1 MSYIWSD
8 RKKKMNNKLELW
20 VIFDHP
26 KDYPNYFVVRVFLNN
41 QPTDR
46 AFLCNSL
53 ESARKV
59 IPSDKFCIQRDPND
73 DPVIVETWI

>member
-1 MSYIWSD
+1 MS
-8 RKKKMNNKLELW
+8 NKLELW
-20 VIFDHP
+20 TIYDHP
-26 KDYPNYFVVRVFLNN
+26 KDYPNYFVVRVFLGG

-53 ESARKV
+53 EDARKLV
-59 IPSDKFCIQRDPND
+59 PSDKFCIQRDPSD